1 MVDCHISVKW
11 KRFLLSSFH
20 VHCSLPILLSHPSLT
35 SFPSL
40 PSLVLLLSIHAHSCF
55 LFFPYLPFTL
65 LSPSPSFF
73 FLIPPSLSPFH
84 LTSSLRSLFTSSSS
98 SPPFSPFF
106 PFSPLVLLSPSLS
119 LPTQPPSLSIYQTGK
134 GILRVMRF
142 YDYGKVDIVPVDL
155 VNNMLICVGWITG
168 VNPTP
173 QPIIYQCSSGTL
185 NPMNWIRFCKCWYT
199 YVCCIMNKQINVLV

>member
-1 MVDCHISVKW
+1 MHIVLFPS
-11 KRFLLSSFH
+11 FSHILPLLIPLTSSSCTPPFPP
-20 VHCSLPILLSHPSLT
+20 CTLLLPIPH
-35 SFPSL
+35 
-40 PSLVLLLSIHAHSCF
+40 
-55 LFFPYLPFTL
+55 LPFTL

-84 LTSSLRSLFTSSSS
+84 LTSSLHSLFAPSSS
-98 SPPFSPFF
+98 SPSFSPFF
-106 PFSPLVLLSPSLS
+106 PFSPPVLLPPSLS

-185 NPMNWIRFCKCWYT
+185 NPMNWIRFCKCWYM
-199 YVCCIMNKQINVLV
+199 YV